1 MAKSSYIKTKYKYE
15 KIEVNPYGLNPSAAK
30 TRLQAYAFSQGFLI
44 SVASGSEQCG
54 RIRYRCVHYGDAP
67 RDRYSLTATAVTQ
80 KEYKAS
86 DGMSKTDSRKKLR
99 QRQALVS
106 QL

>member
-1 MAKSSYIKTKYKYE
+1 PRFIQPRLKPRLTLSRLQSSLFNPE
-15 KIEVNPYGLNPSAAK
+15 KGERYGLNPSAAK

-67 RDRYSLTATAVTQ
+67 RDRYT
-80 KEYKAS
+80 EYKAS
-86 DGMSKTDSRKKLR
+86 DGMSKTDPGKKLR